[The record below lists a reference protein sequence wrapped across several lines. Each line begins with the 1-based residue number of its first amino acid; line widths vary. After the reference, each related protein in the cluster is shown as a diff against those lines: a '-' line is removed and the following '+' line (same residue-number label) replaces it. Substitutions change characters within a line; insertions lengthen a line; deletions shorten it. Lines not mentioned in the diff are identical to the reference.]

1 MKRICPN
8 IIIALAVFFFLSTEI
23 SLAGQVTLTWDP
35 PDIFQDVTGYMIHYG
50 TVTGTY
56 SQSVDVGNTTNYT
69 LSNLTDRQAYYF
81 AVTAYNASGYQSVY
95 SNEVSYLSFGYV
107 PPGSYKDLTVEVM
120 NNGMGTM
127 TGIVNASPPFSIISG
142 GSYSLTPG
150 QTQQVVVRY
159 TAPLQEGSQTGSLIF
174 TGGGGITIQV
184 KGTSKKVG
192 LPWLMLLL
200 D

>member
-8 IIIALAVFFFLSTEI
+8 IIIALAVFFFLSTEV
-23 SLAGQVTLTWDP
+23 SLAGQVTLIWDP